1 MVVFFNSSDMQYTR
15 RNGLPLR
22 FGSKIDKNAQ
32 KSTNYLHKSKK
43 SSTFAQVSENYG
55 KILEKFP
62 KNTERLYGKKR
73 TIQDINRSD
82 ASRIAF

>member
-1 MVVFFNSSDMQYTR
+1 MKGDFRKVSSF
-15 RNGLPLR
+15 L
-22 FGSKIDKNAQ
+22 
-32 KSTNYLHKSKK
+32 
-43 SSTFAQVSENYG
+43 G

-62 KNTERLYGKKR
+62 ENTERLYGKKR